1 MNHAVICTKVML
13 LKTSENVFH
22 WLNGEYFKLMF
33 QKLGGLGGGMPL
45 HAEYC
50 DRIMQQLRNHRLRTQ
65 LVDRVQLH
73 KVRIQIRNRQMEI
86 VQIQQKQM

>member
-1 MNHAVICTKVML
+1 MKKAIVMA
-13 LKTSENVFH
+13 
-22 WLNGEYFKLMF
+22 G
-33 QKLGGLGGGMPL
+33 
-45 HAEYC
+45 AEART
-50 DRIMQQLRNHRLRTQ
+50 RIMQQLRNHRLRTQ

>member
-13 LKTSENVFH
+13 LKTSENVFR

-33 QKLGGLGGGMPL
+33 QKLGGLGGRMPL

-50 DRIMQQLRNHRLRTQ
+50 DRIMQQLRKVNRYLEYKCKKNEKI
-65 LVDRVQLH
+65 VDIPV
-73 KVRIQIRNRQMEI
+73 
-86 VQIQQKQM
+86 

>member
-13 LKTSENVFH
+13 LKTSENVFR
-22 WLNGEYFKLMF
+22 WLNGEHFKLMF

-50 DRIMQQLRNHRLRTQ
+50 DRIMQQLRKVNRYLEYKCKKMKKI
-65 LVDRVQLH
+65 VDIPV
-73 KVRIQIRNRQMEI
+73 
-86 VQIQQKQM
+86 

>member
-33 QKLGGLGGGMPL
+33 QKLGDLGGGMPL

-50 DRIMQQLRNHRLRTQ
+50 DRIMQQLR
-65 LVDRVQLH
+65 
-73 KVRIQIRNRQMEI
+73 KVNRYFEY
-86 VQIQQKQM
+86 KCKKYEKNS

>member
-1 MNHAVICTKVML
+1 MNHAVICMKVML
-13 LKTSENVFH
+13 LKTLENVFH

-50 DRIMQQLRNHRLRTQ
+50 DRIMQQLRK
-65 LVDRVQLH
+65 VDRYLEYKCKKH
-73 KVRIQIRNRQMEI
+73 EKNS
-86 VQIQQKQM
+86 

>member
-22 WLNGEYFKLMF
+22 WLNREYFKLMF

-50 DRIMQQLRNHRLRTQ
+50 DRIMQQLR
-65 LVDRVQLH
+65 
-73 KVRIQIRNRQMEI
+73 KVNRYLEY
-86 VQIQQKQM
+86 KCKKHEKNS

>member
-50 DRIMQQLRNHRLRTQ
+50 DRIMQELR
-65 LVDRVQLH
+65 
-73 KVRIQIRNRQMEI
+73 KVNRYLEY
-86 VQIQQKQM
+86 KCKKHEKNS

>member
-13 LKTSENVFH
+13 LKILENVFH

-50 DRIMQQLRNHRLRTQ
+50 DRIMQQLRKVNRYLEYKCKKHKKI
-65 LVDRVQLH
+65 VDIPV
-73 KVRIQIRNRQMEI
+73 
-86 VQIQQKQM
+86 